1 MLDEA
6 ETKGWRAEKGEGKRN
21 RGESREKREKAP
33 LGEARLSEEE
43 GTRDATRSISQAVA
57 KPSEVAKRSG
67 TPNSRIV
74 TRPEV
79 SGRAGPRQPLC
90 PRETIMGT
98 LSTGKRRGSDGWS
111 GRVRAIPRLCLD
123 LHAASGEAV
132 GSRHAAEPCDSSHAK
147 PERSRTDDHWMHQH
161 AHAGSG
167 FAVAPPF
174 HWHCSWYPARDDTS
188 GDFPHRPRAGFHRL
202 PCAVRVRDP
211 FLIGRTAQR
220 ASGLEGEVLP
230 RETANFEGGGN
241 RGLAIATGTGRLL
254 FGLEHRR
261 SKLGGA
267 QGERRPAGAP
277 VPGASFH
284 THCETTCQ
292 HSCPQAEWLHQR
304 SGSISR
310 SSSESAGA

>member
-1 MLDEA
+1 MESG
-6 ETKGWRAEKGEGKRN
+6 KGRGQEESRRKPGEEGKGSARRSTFV
-21 RGESREKREKAP
+21 RGR
-33 LGEARLSEEE
+33 

-147 PERSRTDDHWMHQH
+147 PER
-161 AHAGSG
+161 
-167 FAVAPPF
+167 
-174 HWHCSWYPARDDTS
+174 
-188 GDFPHRPRAGFHRL
+188 
-202 PCAVRVRDP
+202 
-211 FLIGRTAQR
+211 
-220 ASGLEGEVLP
+220 
-230 RETANFEGGGN
+230 
-241 RGLAIATGTGRLL
+241 
-254 FGLEHRR
+254 
-261 SKLGGA
+261 
-267 QGERRPAGAP
+267 
-277 VPGASFH
+277 
-284 THCETTCQ
+284 
-292 HSCPQAEWLHQR
+292 
-304 SGSISR
+304 
-310 SSSESAGA
+310 